1 MHACTPPCARRL
13 LGISFVVGKYGG
25 LAMRSS
31 KTRSSISLTGISWC
45 LLVTLRFAMTQPVDP
60 LRLASKGTA
69 LVGAA
74 RADNLSDV
82 RKQIQEHAEVNAPS
96 SDGATAL
103 LWAAYLSNVAR
114 VKDLL
119 AAHAAVDV

>member
-45 LLVTLRFAMTQPVDP
+45 LLVTLGFVLTQPVDP
-60 LRLASKGTA
+60 LRAASNGTA
-69 LVGAA
+69 LVEAA
-74 RADNLSDV
+74 RADNLSEV
-82 RKQIQEHAEVNAPS
+82 RKLIHEQAEVNAPS

-103 LWAAYLSNVAR
+103 LWAAYHSNVAM
-114 VKDLL
+114 VK
-119 AAHAAVDV
+119 